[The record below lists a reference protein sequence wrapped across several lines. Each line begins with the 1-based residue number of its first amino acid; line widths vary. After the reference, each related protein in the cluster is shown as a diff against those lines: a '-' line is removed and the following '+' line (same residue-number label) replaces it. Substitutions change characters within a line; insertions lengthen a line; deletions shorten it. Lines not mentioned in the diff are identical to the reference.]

1 MASMTEPIDS
11 DVLRIRHEYLELPG
25 LQLTVP
31 QVSRLLGVSA
41 AHAATMLAALEREG
55 FLELIEG
62 RRPAVY
68 RRRRP
73 LWSH

>member
-1 MASMTEPIDS
+1 MISTTEPIDA

-25 LQLTVP
+25 LQLTVR

-41 AHAATMLAALEREG
+41 AHAATMLADLEREG
-55 FLELIEG
+55 FLELTEG
-62 RRPAVY
+62 RQPAVY
-68 RRRRP
+68 RRRHL